1 MARHVFFSFHYQ
13 QDIFRVNQIRNLPEI
28 IDEAAAG
35 FKDKSLW
42 EESKKKGDA
51 AIKKLIDNGLLGTS
65 VTVVCI
71 GSATAGR
78 KYINYEI
85 EQSIARG
92 NGILGLQI
100 HHLKSVD
107 GTTGSAGA
115 TPALLT
121 KNGFQIYKYTTHTD
135 LKKWIHAAA
144 AAAGK

>member
-13 QDIFRVNQIRNLPEI
+13 ADIFRVNQIRNLPEI
-28 IDEAAAG
+28 VDESAAG

-42 EESKKKGDA
+42 EESKSKGDA
-51 AIKKLIDNGLLGTS
+51 AVKKLIDAGLSGTS

-92 NGILGLQI
+92 NGVLGLQI
-100 HHLKSVD
+100 HHLKSID
-107 GTTGSAGA
+107 GTTGLVGT
-115 TPALLT
+115 TPTLLT
-121 KNGFQIYKYTTHTD
+121 KGGYPVYKYTSHAD
-135 LKKWIHAAA
+135 LKKCIDAAA
-144 AAAGK
+144 KSAGK